1 MVGTLKGYDQVI
13 NIILSDCEERV
24 YSSKG
29 VEIVH
34 LGLYVIRGDDVYNHH
49 HYHQYNNNFNILP
62 FYFFL
67 LPQRACIGEIDSEI
81 DKDLDFTKI
90 KADPLDPVKH

>member
-1 MVGTLKGYDQVI
+1 MSHLLEPYIDCKNISLENKTHSPLFLKIGKIEIITNDGRVMVGILKGYDQVI

-34 LGLYVIRGDDVYNHH
+34 LGLYVIRGDDV
-49 HYHQYNNNFNILP
+49 
-62 FYFFL
+62 
-67 LPQRACIGEIDSEI
+67 
-81 DKDLDFTKI
+81 
-90 KADPLDPVKH
+90 